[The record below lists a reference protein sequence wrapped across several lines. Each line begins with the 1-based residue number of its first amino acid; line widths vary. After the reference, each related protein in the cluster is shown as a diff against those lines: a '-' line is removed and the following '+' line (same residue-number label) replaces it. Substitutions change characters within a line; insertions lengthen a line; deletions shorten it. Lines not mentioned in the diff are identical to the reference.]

1 MMSQDFL
8 LKKVEK
14 HVKKLEIAGAI
25 FNISIITPIF
35 KIATQNHILLL
46 NTSLL
51 IPVLALKN
59 RCTI

>member
-8 LKKVEK
+8 LKKVEQ
-14 HVKKLEIAGAI
+14 HVKKLVIAGAI
-25 FNISIITPIF
+25 FNISTAIF
-35 KIATQNHILLL
+35 KIATQNRILLL

>member
-8 LKKVEK
+8 LKKLEQ
-14 HVKKLEIAGAI
+14 HVKKLVIAGAI
-25 FNISIITPIF
+25 FNISTAIF